1 MNTLIIVVISKYNSL
16 QNSQSFYKVSLAIA
30 DILYAVMIIPT
41 TLISLFFYTDT
52 YFSEEC
58 YYGGNRRFLF
68 SKVEPSE
75 SYYSYQVT
83 KSALFLFLLVSLY
96 TLLVASIDR
105 FYAVVWPVKYL
116 KRNMKLISK
125 VACVAVWLFCITLAC
140 IPFFQRYGSAV
151 YFRVIGIPQF
161 KDGYTAG
168 MIYGVL
174 LGVPFILMVLV
185 SFITYLYVKKH
196 IRKAKRLHSRT
207 SEIISIRSTKT
218 LIHMVAGFSSMTLP
232 LMTALIF
239 ATVTSTINP
248 NKPREFNIHTYNAI
262 DTLGIIGYLC
272 LTCSTVVNFFI
283 YNTSNDLFRK
293 CIVKIM
299 EDISKKLRFRCLT
312 IKLCRKRNINKTTI
326 VPKTAETSVMS
337 ISTSP
342 KESFELNNINS
353 SAD

>member
-207 SEIISIRSTKT
+207 SEIRSRTSGTRSTKT
-218 LIHMVAGFSSMTLP
+218 LIHMVAGFSFMTLP
-232 LMTALIF
+232 STIAIIV
-239 ATVTSTINP
+239 ATVTSNINP
-248 NKPREFNIHTYNAI
+248 KEPRKFNIHTYNAI

-272 LTCSTVVNFFI
+272 LTCSTILNFFI
-283 YNTSNDLFRK
+283 YNISNDIFRK
-293 CIVKIM
+293 CIVQLM
-299 EDISKKLRFRCLT
+299 VGFSNKLRFRCLT
-312 IKLCRKRNINKTTI
+312 KILCMKRNINKTTI
-326 VPKTAETSVMS
+326 VATSS
-337 ISTSP
+337 
-342 KESFELNNINS
+342 KEYLELNNRNNS
-353 SAD
+353 AV